1 MVTWLIGHS
10 CAPGETATVAGHLR
24 ARWSRHGIG
33 AAFFLSIAFAS
44 PAVAQESLILCAS
57 PGITD
62 GDTFRCDGNLKIRL
76 WGVDSPERATPAGPA
91 ATRALADITYGETLV
106 CKRRGKSYDRIV
118 AQCWI
123 GNRDVAAEM
132 VRRGQAVDMPKFSK
146 GLYAKGT
153 R

>member
-1 MVTWLIGHS
+1 MRLEGSAALSLATLLTLI
-10 CAPGETATVAGHLR
+10 AT
-24 ARWSRHGIG
+24 
-33 AAFFLSIAFAS
+33 
-44 PAVAQESLILCAS
+44 PATAQENLILCAS

-76 WGVDSPERATPAGPA
+76 WGIDAPERNAPGGLQATK
-91 ATRALADITYGETLV
+91 ALANITAGQTLV

-123 GNRDVAAEM
+123 GQRDVAAQL
-132 VRRGQAVDMPKFSK
+132 VRQGHAVDLPKFSR
-146 GLYAKGT
+146 GYYSRGA